1 MIPPPP
7 GPPDRDPGA
16 PHPPNEPAAP
26 DATASGANVPYDG
39 RERRAD
45 GPDANG
51 VAADAE
57 LARRY
62 AGHLALLRRVSTQ
75 LPHTATPAEV
85 AAVMVD
91 ALAEAYGAAWVA
103 LYRAN
108 PDGTFSR
115 TTLHGRGADLAATH
129 GGPPSRVAGPAVTSL
144 YFAPDAPVARAAAA
158 GAREPGAPHADDA
171 AAVVLGAELVA
182 PVDDASGRLGWFA
195 VGPRLRGAVAG
206 DAAGG
211 GAEALAYDEAD
222 RRFLALLSHFAAP
235 RIAHADLAAAY
246 RHASLM
252 DDVTGVG
259 NRRAF
264 EERLEEEL
272 ARSNRSGQPVA
283 LILCELRD
291 FDDYAARHGG
301 AARDRTLRA
310 VAAAAVQSVRR
321 SDSVFRHGSARI
333 ALVLTNT
340 DAAGARIA
348 ADRISRSVAMLAPP
362 DAAEPIACSLG
373 IGALR
378 GVHKPLSLA
387 TLALYKK
394 ADEALHRAMRA

>member
-1 MIPPPP
+1 MTPSPP

-16 PHPPNEPAAP
+16 PHKPNVPAAS
-26 DATASGANVPYDG
+26 DANASGADEAYDG

-51 VAADAE
+51 VAAGAE

-115 TTLHGRGADLAATH
+115 TTLHGRGADVAATH

-144 YFAPDAPVARAAAA
+144 YFAPDAPVARSATAAP

-195 VGPRLRGAVAG
+195 VGPRLAA
-206 DAAGG
+206 DAA
-211 GAEALAYDEAD
+211 AEAPAYDEAD

-291 FDDYAARHGG
+291 FDDYVARHGG

-310 VAAAAVQSVRR
+310 VAAAATQSVRR

-394 ADEALHRAMRA
+394 ADEALHRAMRG

>member
-1 MIPPPP
+1 
-7 GPPDRDPGA
+7 
-16 PHPPNEPAAP
+16 
-26 DATASGANVPYDG
+26 
-39 RERRAD
+39 
-45 GPDANG
+45 
-51 VAADAE
+51 
-57 LARRY
+57 
-62 AGHLALLRRVSTQ
+62 
-75 LPHTATPAEV
+75 
-85 AAVMVD
+85 
-91 ALAEAYGAAWVA
+91 
-103 LYRAN
+103 
-108 PDGTFSR
+108 
-115 TTLHGRGADLAATH
+115 
-129 GGPPSRVAGPAVTSL
+129 
-144 YFAPDAPVARAAAA
+144 
-158 GAREPGAPHADDA
+158 
-171 AAVVLGAELVA
+171 
-182 PVDDASGRLGWFA
+182 
-195 VGPRLRGAVAG
+195 
-206 DAAGG
+206 
-211 GAEALAYDEAD
+211 
-222 RRFLALLSHFAAP
+222 
-235 RIAHADLAAAY
+235 
-246 RHASLM
+246 M

-310 VAAAAVQSVRR
+310 VAAAATQSVRR

-340 DAAGARIA
+340 DTAGARIA

-394 ADEALHRAMRA
+394 ADEALHRAMRG